1 MKVMLLTTRSM
12 LDAKGK
18 EEAAEVQVYAQNR
31 KGTLGWQSELG
42 ILQVRLNNKEKECER
57 LLKN

>member
-1 MKVMLLTTRSM
+1 M

-31 KGTLGWQSELG
+31 KGTLGW
-42 ILQVRLNNKEKECER
+42 
-57 LLKN
+57 